1 MGIESARDGRAEP
14 AVMRILNRI
23 IAGLILMGAAACQLL
38 PDSSPTPFPLEAPTP
53 VPSLSP
59 PTAVPTQLG
68 AAATIGPD
76 SASGLFQIGVL
87 EGDLTGELAW
97 APDGLSLALTTLH
110 GVGIFDLATLVK
122 HQTFDSE
129 VTPLSLGFSSD
140 GALLVTGGRDLPG
153 SEQDTLTVWD
163 LAVGN
168 RLHTMI
174 GHTDW
179 INSVALAPNGSL
191 AASGS
196 DDASVRLWRV
206 DLGAESSA
214 LLGHTQPVT
223 SVGFSPDGEVLA
235 SGSLDGTVRLWRVS
249 DGGLILELTN
259 ESVGVRWVAFSPD
272 GVTLAVASAD
282 GTIRLWAAGTGTL
295 LHTLAGHVGSVG
307 RITFSPDGQLLAS
320 AGSDQTIRVWNV
332 ADGAELARLE
342 GHAGPVISVAFSPN
356 GNRLASGSLDGTVRL
371 WGLAA
376 PQTVA
381 ATITPDFE
389 TIARFAP
396 GSPVVLGEIHMLTD
410 ALGWALTEAAP
421 HVLRTQDGG
430 ATWSDVTPAER
441 AISPGEAKRSAS
453 GFFLD
458 PYLAWVVYFP
468 EQFVGGPETLDG
480 LSGWLTSDGSN
491 WLTSTIRAPMD
502 INEGGPIVRFADE
515 DHGWILVAFAVGAGQ
530 RGYTLLRTTDGGLS
544 WDAIQTPPDSLSSC
558 DKTAIAFADP
568 AVGWMTNEC
577 PFELAGGVFVDQTTD
592 GGNTWQ
598 QLELNPP
605 AGQGPFADTY
615 LVCRS
620 HSPNLRSATRGA
632 LIVECRRQS
641 GGLVSFLYSTD
652 DAGQKWRIST
662 YPGGALLLLNDT
674 SGWALSREIH
684 KTENGGQTWRLIKE
698 VNWDGQ
704 FSFVNE
710 ELGWAVARS
719 EQAIALVRTTN
730 GARTWSVLEPVI
742 GE

>member
-1 MGIESARDGRAEP
+1 MT
-14 AVMRILNRI
+14 RILNRLI
-23 IAGLILMGAAACQLL
+23 VGLILIGATACQLL
-38 PDSSPTPFPLEAPTP
+38 PDSAPTPFPVQAPTP
-53 VPSLSP
+53 APSSSP
-59 PTAVPTQLG
+59 PTAVPTQAG
-68 AAATIGPD
+68 EAGTIVPD
-76 SASGLFQIGVL
+76 NSGGLFQIGVL
-87 EGDLTGELAW
+87 NGDLTGELAW
-97 APDGLSLALTTLH
+97 SPDGLSLALTTIH

-122 HQTFDSE
+122 QQRFDSD
-129 VTPLSLGFSSD
+129 VTPLGLAFSPD
-140 GALLVTGGRDLPG
+140 GALLVSGGRDLPG

-163 LAVGN
+163 LPGGN
-168 RLHTMI
+168 RLHTLT

-179 INSVALAPNGSL
+179 INSVAVAPNGSL

-196 DDASVRLWRV
+196 DDTSVRLWRV

-223 SVGFSPDGEVLA
+223 SVGFSPDGDILA

-259 ESVGVRWVAFSPD
+259 ESVAIRWVAFSPD
-272 GVTLAVASAD
+272 GITLAVASTD
-282 GTIRLWAAGTGTL
+282 GTVRLWAAGTGTL
-295 LHTLAGHVGSVG
+295 LHSLAGHVGSVG
-307 RITFSPDGQLLAS
+307 RIAFSPDGQLLAS
-320 AGSDQTIRVWNV
+320 AGADQTIRVWNV
-332 ADGAELARLE
+332 EDGAQLASLE
-342 GHAGPVISVAFSPN
+342 GHAGPVISVAFSPD
-356 GNRLASGSLDGTVRL
+356 GTRLASGSLDGTVRL
-371 WGLAA
+371 WGLLAPPAA
-376 PQTVA
+376 VA
-381 ATITPDFE
+381 TTEPGFE
-389 TIARFAP
+389 AIAHLAP
-396 GSPVVLGEIHMLTD
+396 GAPVVLGEIHMQT
-410 ALGWALTEAAP
+410 ALMGWALSANTP
-421 HVLRTQDGG
+421 HVLRTEDGG
-430 ATWSDVTPAER
+430 LSWIDVTPPER
-441 AISPGEAKRSAS
+441 APSSSEPGRSAA

-458 PYLAWVVYFP
+458 PYIGWVVYFP
-468 EQFVGGPETLDG
+468 EQFVGGPETVDA
-480 LSGWLTSDGSN
+480 LSPWWTTDGSR
-491 WLTSTIRAPMD
+491 WEAATIRAPMD
-502 INEGGPIVRFADE
+502 INEGGPIVQFADE

-544 WDAIQTPPDSLSSC
+544 WDAIQTPPYSLSSC

-605 AGQGPFADTY
+605 AGHGPFAETY
-615 LVCRS
+615 AVCRT

-652 DAGQKWRIST
+652 DAGQAWRISA
-662 YPGGALLLLNDT
+662 YPGGTLLLLNDT
-674 SGWALSREIH
+674 TGWALSRQIH
-684 KTENGGQTWRLIKE
+684 RTENGGQTWRLIKK
-698 VNWDGQ
+698 VSWDGQ
-704 FSFVNE
+704 FSFVNG